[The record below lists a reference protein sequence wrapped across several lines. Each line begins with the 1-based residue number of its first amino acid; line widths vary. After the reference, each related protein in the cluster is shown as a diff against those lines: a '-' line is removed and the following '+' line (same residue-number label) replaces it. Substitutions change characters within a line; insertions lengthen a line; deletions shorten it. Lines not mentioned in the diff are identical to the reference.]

1 MIEKMKLKPERLTS
15 RCNIESLDFETTAD
29 LKPLKGII
37 GQERA
42 AKALEFS
49 LNIKKKGYNVYIS
62 GLSGTGRNSYAR
74 AITEAHAKEMKAPDD
89 WVYVFNFSTPDKP
102 TALSLERGTAK
113 EFKKDLEEVIEKLL
127 EEIPNVF
134 SGTDYETQKSEIHQ
148 QYQQQH
154 KEIIQQLNKIAEDH
168 GFVFR
173 ETEQGLVTAPLSDG
187 KPMSQE
193 EYDNLT
199 TEEIQELR
207 QKSEELNLDT
217 IDLFNE
223 LRRIEDNAREEI
235 KKLEKRVSYYVIN
248 EYIKDLIRQYGKREK
263 IVDYLNSLEQDILEN
278 LKQFK
283 NGKSKGG
290 QSPQEM
296 LLSQMKPKS
305 NFMNRYQVNLFI
317 DNEKKEHAPMIQ
329 ETNPSYYNLL
339 GSIEY
344 KNEMGALRTDFT
356 QIKPGSLHQANGGFL
371 IIQAREI
378 LTEPFAW
385 QILKRSLKT
394 GEINIENMGKQW
406 GQVVTSS
413 IKPEPIPLDIKVILI
428 GDPYIYRMLFSY
440 DEDFK
445 KLFKVMSD
453 FDVEM
458 DRTQDHI
465 MKMASFIS
473 SHCEEQ
479 DLLDFDKYAVKRVIE
494 YSSRIADHQ
503 KKLSSRFNQIV
514 EILYE
519 ADAWAAADN
528 ASHVKEKHVEKAIQ
542 EKIYRNSKYEE
553 KLNEMFEE
561 GTLLIDVEGKKIGQI
576 NGLAVMGTGEHS
588 FGRPSRITA
597 STYKGKSG
605 IINVEREVKQSGSIH
620 DKGVLIL
627 SGYLGSK
634 FAQKNPMALSVS
646 ISFEQTY
653 SPIDGD
659 SASSTELYAILSS
672 IADIP
677 LKQGIAVTGSVNQK
691 GEIQPIGGV
700 NEKIEGFYDVCKIKG
715 LTGEQGVM
723 IPDKNVRNL
732 MLKEEVID
740 AVKDGKFHIYAINHV
755 DEGIE
760 ILTDIPAGECDEE
773 CNYPEGT
780 IYQKVAEKLKRVHEE
795 DTNNKQDSEE
805 KGKRERLKEAQEQ
818 KDENQKSIEL

>member
-1 MIEKMKLKPERLTS
+1 MFEKLRLQPEKLTS
-15 RCNIESLDFETTAD
+15 PCNIEDLEFETTAD

-37 GQERA
+37 GQERG

-74 AITEAHAKEMKAPDD
+74 SITKEHAKEMPAPDD
-89 WVYVFNFSTPDKP
+89 WIYVYNFSAPDRPK
-102 TALSLERGTAK
+102 ALSMEKGTGK
-113 EFKKDLEEVIEKLL
+113 EFKKDLEDVIDKLT
-127 EEIPNVF
+127 EEIPNAF

-148 QYQQQH
+148 QYQRQH
-154 KEIIQQLNKIAEDH
+154 KEIIQKLNEIAKEH

-193 EYDNLT
+193 EYEELSA
-199 TEEIQELR
+199 EEIQELR
-207 QKSEELNLDT
+207 EKSEELNLDT

-223 LRRIEDNAREEI
+223 LRGIEEKAREEI

-248 EYIKDLIRQYGKREK
+248 DYTKDLIRRYGKREK
-263 IVDYLNSLEQDILEN
+263 IVDYLNDLEQDILEN
-278 LKQFK
+278 IKQFK

-296 LLSQMKPKS
+296 LMMQMKPKG

-317 DNEKKEHAPMIQ
+317 DNENKEHAPMIQ

-371 IIQAREI
+371 IVQAREI

-428 GDPYIYRMLFSY
+428 GDPYIYRLLFSQ

-458 DRTQDHI
+458 DKTKDHM
-465 MKMASFIS
+465 MKMAGFIAA
-473 SHCEEQ
+473 HCEEQ
-479 DLLDFDKYAVKRVIE
+479 ELLDFDKHAVKRVIE

-519 ADAWAAADN
+519 ADAWASGEKAT
-528 ASHVKEKHVEKAIQ
+528 HVGAKHVEKAIQ

-561 GTLLIDVEGKKIGQI
+561 GTLLIDVEGEKIGQI

-588 FGRPSRITA
+588 FGRPSRITV

-627 SGYLGSK
+627 SGYLGAK
-634 FAQKNPMALSVS
+634 FAQKNPMALTVN

-653 SPIDGD
+653 SVIDGD

-672 IADIP
+672 IADIK

-691 GEIQPIGGV
+691 GEVQPIGGV

-723 IPDKNVRNL
+723 IPEKNVRNL
-732 MLKEEVID
+732 MLKEEVIE
-740 AVKDGKFHIYAINHV
+740 AVKEKRFHIYAISHV

-760 ILTDIPAGECDEE
+760 ILTGMPAGKCDEE
-773 CNYPEGT
+773 GNYPEGT
-780 IYQKVAEKLKRVHEE
+780 IYKKVAEKLERVNKEGKKEKQEE
-795 DTNNKQDSEE
+795 KQDKKKVDKKE
-805 KGKRERLKEAQEQ
+805 KKK
-818 KDENQKSIEL
+818 K

>member
-1 MIEKMKLKPERLTS
+1 MFEKFKLKPEQLTS
-15 RCNIESLDFETTAD
+15 LCNIEDLDFETTAD

-49 LNIKKKGYNVYIS
+49 LNVKKKGYNVYIS

-74 AITEAHAKEMKAPDD
+74 SITEKHAKDMNAPDD
-89 WVYVFNFSTPDKP
+89 WVYVYNFSAPDKP
-102 TALSLERGTAK
+102 TALSMENGTAR
-113 EFKKDLEEVIEKLL
+113 EFKKDLEEVIDKLL
-127 EEIPNVF
+127 EEIPNAF

-148 QYQQQH
+148 QYQRKH
-154 KEIIQQLNKIAEDH
+154 KEIIQKLNEVAKEH

-193 EYDNLT
+193 EYEELSA
-199 TEEIQELR
+199 EEIQELR
-207 QKSEELNLDT
+207 EKSEELNLDT

-223 LRRIEDNAREEI
+223 LRSIEEKAREEI
-235 KKLEKRVSYYVIN
+235 KKLEKRISYFVIN
-248 EYIKDLIRQYGKREK
+248 EYIKDLIRRYGKREK
-263 IVDYLNSLEQDILEN
+263 IVDYLNDLEQDVLEN
-278 LKQFK
+278 IKQFK
-283 NGKSKGG
+283 NGKSQGA

-296 LLSQMKPKS
+296 LLKQMKPKS

-317 DNEKKEHAPMIQ
+317 DNEKKEHAPLVQ

-344 KNEMGALRTDFT
+344 KNEMGALKTDFT

-428 GDPYIYRMLFSY
+428 GDPYIYHLLFAH

-458 DRTQDHI
+458 DKTKDHM
-465 MKMASFIS
+465 MKMAGFIS

-479 DLLDFDKYAVKRVIE
+479 ELLDFDKYAVKRVIE

-519 ADAWAAADN
+519 ADAWASSED
-528 ASHVKEKHVEKAIQ
+528 ASIIGKDHVEKAIQ

-561 GTLLIDVEGKKIGQI
+561 GTILIDVEGEKLGQI

-627 SGYLGSK
+627 SGYLGAK
-634 FAQKNPMALSVS
+634 FAQKNPMSLSVS

-653 SPIDGD
+653 SVIDGD

-672 IADIP
+672 IADLP

-700 NEKIEGFYDVCKIKG
+700 NEKIEGFYDTCKIKG

-723 IPDKNVRNL
+723 IPEKNIKNL
-732 MLKEEVID
+732 MLKEEVLE
-740 AVKDGKFHIYAINHV
+740 AVKEGNFHIYAINHV

-760 ILTDIPAGECDEE
+760 ILTGMPAGECDEE
-773 CNYPEGT
+773 GNYPEGT
-780 IYQKVAEKLKRVHEE
+780 VYHKVAEKLKRVHEE
-795 DTNNKQDSEE
+795 SKDNKKNNDQ
-805 KGKRERLKEAQEQ
+805 KENDKKE
-818 KDENQKSIEL
+818 D

>member
-1 MIEKMKLKPERLTS
+1 MFENFKLQAERLTS
-15 RCNIESLDFETTAD
+15 PCNIEDLDFETTAD

-42 AKALEFS
+42 SKALEFS
-49 LNIKKKGYNVYIS
+49 LNVKKKGYNVYIS

-74 AITEAHAKEMKAPDD
+74 SITKEHAKDMPAPDD
-89 WVYVFNFSTPDKP
+89 WVYVYNFSAPDRPK
-102 TALSLERGTAK
+102 ALSLETGAGK
-113 EFKKDLEEVIEKLL
+113 EFKKDLEDVIEKLL
-127 EEIPNVF
+127 EEIPNAF

-148 QYQQQH
+148 QFQQQH
-154 KEIIQQLNKIAEDH
+154 NEIIKKLNEIAKEH

-193 EYDNLT
+193 EYEELS

-207 QKSEELNLDT
+207 EKSEELNLET

-223 LRRIEDNAREEI
+223 LRSIEENARDEI
-235 KKLEKRVSYYVIN
+235 KKLEKRICYYVIN
-248 EYIKDLIRQYGKREK
+248 DYIKDLIRTYGKREK
-263 IVDYLNSLEQDILEN
+263 IVEYLNAMEQDILEHI
-278 LKQFK
+278 KQFK

-296 LLSQMKPKS
+296 LLMQMKPKG

-317 DNEKKEHAPMIQ
+317 DNEQKEHAPMIQ

-344 KNEMGALRTDFT
+344 KNEMGALKTDFT
-356 QIKPGSLHQANGGFL
+356 QIKPGSLHQGNGGFL

-428 GDPYIYRMLFSY
+428 GDPYIYRLLFSY

-458 DRTQDHI
+458 DKTQDHM
-465 MKMASFIS
+465 MKMAGFIS
-473 SHCEEQ
+473 AHCEEQ
-479 DLLDFDKYAVKRVIE
+479 KLLDFDKYAVKRVLE

-503 KKLSSRFNQIV
+503 RKLSSRFNKIV

-519 ADAWAAADN
+519 ADAWASTEQAA
-528 ASHVKEKHVEKAIQ
+528 HVGAKHVEKAIQ

-561 GTLLIDVEGKKIGQI
+561 GTLLIDVEGEKIGQI

-605 IINVEREVKQSGSIH
+605 IINVEREVKQSGNIH

-653 SPIDGD
+653 SVIDGD

-672 IADIP
+672 IADIK

-700 NEKIEGFYDVCKIKG
+700 NEKIEGFYDVCKMKG
-715 LTGEQGVM
+715 LTGQQGVM
-723 IPDKNVRNL
+723 IPEKNVRNL

-740 AVKDGKFHIYAINHV
+740 AVKEEKFHIYAINHV

-760 ILTDIPAGECDEE
+760 ILTGMPAGKCDEE
-773 CNYPEGT
+773 GNYPEGT
-780 IYQKVAEKLKRVHEE
+780 IYRKVAEKLERVHEE
-795 DTNNKQDSEE
+795 EKNENHKEKSNKD
-805 KGKRERLKEAQEQ
+805 
-818 KDENQKSIEL
+818 

>member
-1 MIEKMKLKPERLTS
+1 MFEKLRLQPEKLTS
-15 RCNIESLDFETTAD
+15 PCNIEDLEFETTAD

-37 GQERA
+37 GQERG

-74 AITEAHAKEMKAPDD
+74 SITKEHAKEMPAPDD
-89 WVYVFNFSTPDKP
+89 WIYVYNFSAPDRPK
-102 TALSLERGTAK
+102 ALSMEKGTGK
-113 EFKKDLEEVIEKLL
+113 EFKKDLEDVIDKLT
-127 EEIPNVF
+127 EEIPNAF

-148 QYQQQH
+148 QYQRQH
-154 KEIIQQLNKIAEDH
+154 KEIIQKLNEIAKEH

-193 EYDNLT
+193 EYEELSA
-199 TEEIQELR
+199 EEIQELR
-207 QKSEELNLDT
+207 EKSEELNLDT

-223 LRRIEDNAREEI
+223 LRGIEEKAREEI

-248 EYIKDLIRQYGKREK
+248 DYTKDLIRRYGKREK
-263 IVDYLNSLEQDILEN
+263 IVDYLNDLEQDILEN
-278 LKQFK
+278 IKQFK

-296 LLSQMKPKS
+296 LMMQMKPKG

-317 DNEKKEHAPMIQ
+317 DNENKEHAPMIQ

-371 IIQAREI
+371 IVQAREI

-428 GDPYIYRMLFSY
+428 GDPYIYRLLFSQ

-458 DRTQDHI
+458 DKTKDHM
-465 MKMASFIS
+465 MKMAGFIAA
-473 SHCEEQ
+473 HCEEQ
-479 DLLDFDKYAVKRVIE
+479 ELLDFDKHAVKRVIE

-519 ADAWAAADN
+519 ADAWASGEKAT
-528 ASHVKEKHVEKAIQ
+528 HVGAKHVEKAIQ

-561 GTLLIDVEGKKIGQI
+561 GTLLIDVEGEKIGQI

-588 FGRPSRITA
+588 FGRPSRITV

-627 SGYLGSK
+627 SGYLGAK
-634 FAQKNPMALSVS
+634 FAQKNPMALTVN

-653 SPIDGD
+653 SVIDGD

-672 IADIP
+672 IADIK

-691 GEIQPIGGV
+691 GEVQPIGGV

-723 IPDKNVRNL
+723 IPEKNVRNL
-732 MLKEEVID
+732 MLKEEVIE
-740 AVKDGKFHIYAINHV
+740 AVKEKRFHIYAISHV

-760 ILTDIPAGECDEE
+760 ILTGMPAGKCDEE
-773 CNYPEGT
+773 GNYPEGT
-780 IYQKVAEKLKRVHEE
+780 IYKKVAEKLERVHKEG
-795 DTNNKQDSEE
+795 KKE
-805 KGKRERLKEAQEQ
+805 KVKYQ
-818 KDENQKSIEL
+818 

>member
-1 MIEKMKLKPERLTS
+1 MREKMKLKPESLTS
-15 RCNIESLDFETTAD
+15 PCKIEDLDFETTAD
-29 LKPLKGII
+29 LTPLRGII

-49 LNIKKKGYNVYIS
+49 LNVKKKGYNVYIS

-74 AITEAHAKEMKAPDD
+74 SITEEHAKEMKAPDD
-89 WVYVFNFSTPDKP
+89 WVYVFNFSAPDRPK
-102 TALSLERGTAK
+102 ALSLDKGTGK
-113 EFKKDLEEVIEKLL
+113 EFKKDLEQVIDKLL
-127 EEIPNVF
+127 EEIPNAF

-148 QYQQQH
+148 QYQRKH
-154 KEIIQQLNKIAEDH
+154 KEVIKKLNEIAKEH

-193 EYDNLT
+193 EYEELS

-207 QKSEELNLDT
+207 EKSEKLNLDT

-223 LRRIEDNAREEI
+223 LRSIEEKAREEI
-235 KKLEKRVSYYVIN
+235 KKLEKRISYYVID
-248 EYIKDLIRQYGKREK
+248 EHLKEMFKAYGKREK
-263 IVDYLNSLEQDILEN
+263 VVDYLNDLEQDILEN
-278 LKQFK
+278 IKQFK
-283 NGKSKGG
+283 NGKSKGA

-296 LLSQMKPKS
+296 LMMQMKPKG

-317 DNEKKEHAPMIQ
+317 DNSKKEHAPMIQ

-344 KNEMGALRTDFT
+344 KNEMGALKTDFT
-356 QIKPGSLHQANGGFL
+356 QIKPGALHQANGGFL
-371 IIQAREI
+371 IIQAREV

-428 GDPYIYRMLFSY
+428 GDPYIYRLLFSL

-458 DRTQDHI
+458 DKTKDHM
-465 MKMASFIS
+465 MKMAGFIS
-473 SHCEEQ
+473 AHCEEQ
-479 DLLDFDKYAVKRVIE
+479 ELLDFDKHAVKRVIE

-519 ADAWAAADN
+519 ADAWASTEG
-528 ASHVKEKHVEKAIQ
+528 ASHIGANHVEKAIK

-553 KLNEMFEE
+553 KLNEMFDE
-561 GTLLIDVEGKKIGQI
+561 GTLLIDVQGEKTGQI

-588 FGRPSRITA
+588 FGRPSRITV

-605 IINVEREVKQSGSIH
+605 IINVEREVKQSGNIH

-627 SGYLGSK
+627 SGYLGAK
-634 FAQKNPMALSVS
+634 FAQKNPMALTVT

-653 SPIDGD
+653 SMIDGD

-672 IADIP
+672 IGDIP

-723 IPDKNVRNL
+723 IPEKNVKNL
-732 MLKEEVID
+732 MLKEEVIE
-740 AVKDGKFHIYAINHV
+740 AVKEGTFHIYAISHV

-760 ILTDIPAGECDEE
+760 ILTGMTAGKCDEE
-773 CNYPEGT
+773 GNYPEGT
-780 IYQKVAEKLKRVHEE
+780 IYHRVADKLKRVHEE
-795 DTNNKQDSEE
+795 E
-805 KGKRERLKEAQEQ
+805 K
-818 KDENQKSIEL
+818 NQKKEKE

>member
-1 MIEKMKLKPERLTS
+1 MFEEFKLKPEKLTS
-15 RCNIESLDFETTAD
+15 LCKIEDLDFETTAD

-49 LNIKKKGYNVYIS
+49 LNVKKKGYNVYVS

-74 AITEAHAKEMKAPDD
+74 SITEKHAKEMKAPDD
-89 WVYVFNFSTPDKP
+89 WVYVYNFTAPDKP
-102 TALSLERGTAK
+102 TALSMENGTAR
-113 EFKKDLEEVIEKLL
+113 EFKKELEEVIDKLL
-127 EEIPNVF
+127 EEIPNAF
-134 SGTDYETQKSEIHQ
+134 SKTDYETQKSEIHR
-148 QYQQQH
+148 QYQRKH
-154 KEIIQQLNKIAEDH
+154 KEIIEKLNEVAKKH

-193 EYDNLT
+193 EYEELSA
-199 TEEIQELR
+199 EEIQELR
-207 QKSEELNLDT
+207 EKSEELNLET

-223 LRRIEDNAREEI
+223 LRSVEEEARQEI
-235 KKLEKRVSYYVIN
+235 KKLEKRISYFVIN
-248 EYIKDLIRQYGKREK
+248 EYIKDLIKRYGKREK
-263 IVDYLNSLEQDILEN
+263 IVDYLNDLEQDILEN
-278 LKQFK
+278 IKQFK
-283 NGKSKGG
+283 NGKSQGA

-296 LLSQMKPKS
+296 LLKQMKPKS

-317 DNEKKEHAPMIQ
+317 DNKKKEQAPLVQ

-339 GSIEY
+339 GAIEY
-344 KNEMGALRTDFT
+344 KNEMGAMRTDFT

-371 IIQAREI
+371 IVQAREI
-378 LTEPFAW
+378 LREPFAW

-413 IKPEPIPLDIKVILI
+413 IKPEPIPLDVKVILI
-428 GDPYIYRMLFSY
+428 GDPYIYRLLFAY

-458 DRTQDHI
+458 DKTKDHM
-465 MKMASFIS
+465 MKMAGFIS

-479 DLLDFDKYAVKRVIE
+479 ELLDFDKHAVKRVIE

-519 ADAWAAADN
+519 ADAWASSEG
-528 ASHVKEKHVEKAIQ
+528 ASIIGEDHVEKAIK

-561 GTLLIDVEGKKIGQI
+561 GTILIDVEGEKIGQI
-576 NGLAVMGTGEHS
+576 NGLAVMGTGEYS
-588 FGRPSRITA
+588 FGKPSRITA

-634 FAQKNPMALSVS
+634 FAQENPMSLSVS

-653 SPIDGD
+653 SVIDGD

-672 IADIP
+672 IADLP

-700 NEKIEGFYDVCKIKG
+700 NEKIEGFYDTCKIKG

-723 IPDKNVRNL
+723 IPEKNIKNL
-732 MLKEEVID
+732 MLKEEVLE
-740 AVKDGKFHIYAINHV
+740 AVKEGNFHIYAINHV

-760 ILTDIPAGECDEE
+760 ILTGIPAGECDEE
-773 CNYPEGT
+773 GNYPEDT
-780 IYQKVAEKLKRVHEE
+780 VYHKVAEKLKRVHEE
-795 DTNNKQDSEE
+795 SKEKDKNNGQKE
-805 KGKRERLKEAQEQ
+805 KDKKE
-818 KDENQKSIEL
+818 D